1 MEPFQFLEN
10 NPMAWW
16 LIFTIVLAVIF
27 GILFWIFTVDN
38 TLPSEKQSTTFFRRF
53 IGRSFRRKPF
63 PDNDNDNPAQRHNE

>member
-16 LIFTIVLAVIF
+16 LVFTIILVVVF

-38 TLPSEKQSTTFFRRF
+38 TLPSEKQSTSFFRRF
-53 IGRSFRRKPF
+53 AKRSFRRKAL
-63 PDNDNDNPAQRHNE
+63 PDNEKDNSTQQHNE